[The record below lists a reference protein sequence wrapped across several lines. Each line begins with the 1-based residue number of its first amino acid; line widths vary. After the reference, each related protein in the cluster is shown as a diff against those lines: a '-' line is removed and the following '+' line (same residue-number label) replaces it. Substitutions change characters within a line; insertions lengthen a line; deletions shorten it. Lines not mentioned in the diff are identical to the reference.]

1 MYIENK
7 ILENKLEDIRE
18 SKNNANKDYSKLFRE
33 LRAIEAVYGRNH
45 LNYKQKLCAT
55 ESLNLNRS
63 FIEGEIRG
71 INWVINHG
79 WDSLE
84 IKGKAEEINGHVKE
98 PINWIPDK
106 EKPNKVT
113 DKGLNVK
120 YHGLKIWPCYFKST
134 WEGNK
139 LFEIRKNDRN
149 YGVGDILILMEYI
162 KESKEYT
169 GKIIIAQITY
179 ITAVNQIKDNVVLGI
194 KVLNKVENDA

>member
-18 SKNNANKDYSKLFRE
+18 SKNNANKNYSKLFRE

-98 PINWIPDK
+98 PINIIPDK
-106 EKPNKVT
+106 E
-113 DKGLNVK
+113 LIIK
-120 YHGLKIWPCYFKST
+120 YHGLKVFPCYFKST

-149 YGVGDILILMEYI
+149 YEVGDILILMEYI